1 MFGRTLAAQGQNL
14 GNIALL
20 MGIFGIGAS
29 LPLAMLGFLSRACIS
44 RFRGR
49 LRAAEA
55 AGKAVLGM
63 VFIAFGVLALT
74 GLDKSLETLL
84 LSASPAWLTAF
95 TTSL

>member
-1 MFGRTLAAQGQNL
+1 M
-14 GNIALL
+14 
-20 MGIFGIGAS
+20 
-29 LPLAMLGFLSRACIS
+29 LSRLVISRSERAFRWRCSVSFRASIS

-55 AGKAVLGM
+55 AEKVILGM

-74 GLDKSLETLL
+74 GLDKTLETLL